1 MKRAVSWGGWVLA
14 VATLVACGGEPSI
27 DAAASD
33 FTESSYRTKVLTP
46 PVAVPTDNDI
56 GANIADIVARETQGA
71 TIYDTREAGTCTI
84 DSYARDDRH
93 HATRQVCDGDDV
105 IFWVWDGNEED
116 SRFSNFV
123 WADHDFDGRV
133 DSYEDRNEDGI
144 QIADDAHDGKVDR
157 HIVSVASL
165 GDDFVIEGY
174 EEGWIPP
181 AYPAN
186 RILEDT
192 DHDGYF
198 DSESITGGRDP
209 EGQLSWWSKP

>member
-1 MKRAVSWGGWVLA
+1 MKRVACWAGWMM
-14 VATLVACGGEPSI
+14 VAFVACGGEPGI
-27 DAAASD
+27 DASESN
-33 FTESSYRTKVLTP
+33 FTEASSRTKALDP

-56 GANIADIVARETQGA
+56 GANIADIVLRETAGA
-71 TIYDTREAGTCTI
+71 EIYDTREASGCTI
-84 DSYARDDRH
+84 DSYARAGRH
-93 HATRQVCDGDDV
+93 HATHQVCADDDV

-133 DSYEDRNEDGI
+133 DGYEDRNEDGI
-144 QIADDAHDGKVDR
+144 HLADDAHDGKVDR

-174 EEGWIPP
+174 GDGWIPP
-181 AYPAN
+181 AYPAK

-198 DSESITGGRDP
+198 DSESVTGGRDP
-209 EGQLSWWSKP
+209 EGKLSWWSKP